1 MINYWIFGFI
11 LPWLL
16 LILFFRVNLKLVIIM
31 APFVSVVAF
40 VLNEIGFNNFW
51 DFIPRFK
58 NISLS
63 SLPLNLGLYPVLG
76 CLLVYSL
83 QLSTRKPVVWMVF
96 YGLITTGM
104 EYVALVAKYIFYYN
118 GWNIFHTFLSYLLA
132 YILVFFYYKV
142 MVRYDVL

>member
-16 LILFFRVNLKLVIIM
+16 LFLFFRVNLKLVIIM

>member
-1 MINYWIFGFI
+1 M
-11 LPWLL
+11 L

>member
-16 LILFFRVNLKLVIIM
+16 LFLFFRVNLKLVIIM

-40 VLNEIGFNNFW
+40 VLNEIGFNNFL

-132 YILVFFYYKV
+132 YILVFFIIK
-142 MVRYDVL
+142 